1 MIDVV
6 AENGWLIAT
15 LRLTQ
20 LMQMVIQARW
30 IDEPAVLTL
39 PHVNREH
46 LFLFSSIPK
55 CLPELCAK
63 MYDNYSQLSNVFLKE
78 FAERE
83 VYEVISKQKKTF
95 T

>member
-15 LRLTQ
+15 LRIMQ

-39 PHVNREH
+39 PHINKEH
-46 LFLFSSIPK
+46 LFLFLNLPK
-55 CLPELCAK
+55 CLPEFCAA
-63 MYDNYSQLSNVFLKE
+63 MYNNYSRLSNVFLKE
-78 FAERE
+78 FTERE
-83 VYEVISKQKKTF
+83 VYEVYFQF
-95 T
+95 YLFL